1 MRTRS
6 EFHSAFRAPLAPM
19 KQFLSIVVLTL
30 VIVLHAHAE
39 KFFWGGTYYEWAMV
53 IAVDEDKKMATVM
66 PDPFEAPEKTME
78 VPLRSVTKDMLD
90 FFALPNAEAN
100 DALQKHIQKYRDKY
114 KGVKDGA
121 KLICGKI
128 VGRLPDGTLLLDCP
142 DFRFNGK
149 NPAGK
154 ANIRLTLLAP
164 TKLVEGNLMITFAAA
179 DFPSPYEVRTAP
191 GGVVRPPD
199 RVLISPRGVQVSPGG
214 PPVTI
219 GGAQTVQIVGPFPN
233 PPYPYK
239 QLPPPMR
246 R

>member
-1 MRTRS
+1 
-6 EFHSAFRAPLAPM
+6 M

-30 VIVLHAHAE
+30 MIVLHAHAE
-39 KFFWGGTYYEWAMV
+39 KFFWSGTYYEWATV

-66 PDPFEAPEKTME
+66 PDPFEAPEKTVQ
-78 VPLRSVTKDMLD
+78 VPLRSVTKEMLD
-90 FFALPNAEAN
+90 FFALPNTRDN
-100 DALQKHIQKYRDKY
+100 DALKKHMLKYVDKY

-128 VGRLPDGTLLLDCP
+128 VGRLPDGALLLDCP
-142 DFRFNGK
+142 DFRRKDGK
-149 NPAGK
+149 DPVEKGK
-154 ANIRLTLLAP
+154 GNIRLTLLAP

-179 DFPSPYEVRTAP
+179 DFPSPYETQYLP
-191 GGVVRPPD
+191 NGG
-199 RVLISPRGVQVSPGG
+199 
-214 PPVTI
+214 
-219 GGAQTVQIVGPFPN
+219 QTVRIVGPFPD